1 MKNIK
6 DLVLYASVAAI
17 YIVLTM
23 LLGGLSFGPI
33 QFRIAEALVLLCFF
47 NKKYFYPLTLA
58 CLISNF
64 MSPFGIYDV
73 IFGTTA
79 TIISLLMIMRT
90 KNIVIASLFP
100 VIFNGIIVSIEIS
113 LLSGIFD
120 WSVLLFNFFT
130 IAAGEL
136 VCVTILGVLLFSI
149 LRKNTEF
156 MKLISDNKT
165 Y

>member
-73 IFGTTA
+73 ILA
-79 TIISLLMIMRT
+79 ILSD
-90 KNIVIASLFP
+90 ND
-100 VIFNGIIVSIEIS
+100 
-113 LLSGIFD
+113 LLSNSF
-120 WSVLLFNFFT
+120 LL
-130 IAAGEL
+130 IPGP
-136 VCVTILGVLLFSI
+136 S
-149 LRKNTEF
+149 
-156 MKLISDNKT
+156 
-165 Y
+165 